1 MYGLQLLKFIKELH
15 NCLLAT
21 WHSTTYSSNEKIAAR
36 NDELETT
43 ANFLHVYERNFS
55 NDKCMHAGIVPLM
68 IVMRKNAEKYEELQD
83 TTAPS

>member
-1 MYGLQLLKFIKELH
+1 MRKLQEGMKS
-15 NCLLAT
+15 
-21 WHSTTYSSNEKIAAR
+21 WR
-36 NDELETT
+36 
-43 ANFLHVYERNFS
+43 LHVYERNFS